1 MSASPASF
9 AVLGLSPGADRAA
22 VDRAYRALM
31 KRHHPDLGGDAER
44 AAAINRAYAE
54 ITRPGVTA
62 AAPIMAGPDLATAMY
77 ERRIEL
83 RRRAATRRIRR
94 RSRWPWWLLIA
105 ALLGFFGWTN
115 REALADLAWTLQW
128 RYFQPAAQTGGVRE
142 DEAAAASSDAGN
154 ARFSG
159 TPVSETAIRAAL
171 TETRAAFARGGI
183 GAARDASSLCY
194 QRFAGQ
200 PSLAGF
206 DRCVAIDDAVLFVA
220 GAVVADRGGFG
231 AASLTARQLAAGRL
245 LAGDFDMIEER
256 LDRVRASTLH
266 ALQPGRGVV
275 ALSPVSA
282 DFGNNALP
290 APQPGRLNG
299 ATAL

>member
-62 AAPIMAGPDLATAMY
+62 PAPVMAGPDLATAMY
-77 ERRIEL
+77 DRRIEL

-105 ALLGFFGWTN
+105 ALLGFVCWTN

-128 RYFQPAAQTGGVRE
+128 RYFQPAAQTGVRE
-142 DEAAAASSDAGN
+142 DEAAASNDAGN
-154 ARFSG
+154 AHFSA

-171 TETRAAFARGGI
+171 TETRAAIARGGI
-183 GAARDASSLCY
+183 GAVRDASSLCY
-194 QRFAGQ
+194 QRFASQ

-220 GAVVADRGGFG
+220 GAVAADRGGFG

-256 LDRVRASTLH
+256 LDRVRARTLH
-266 ALQPGRGVV
+266 ALEPAPGVV
-275 ALSPVSA
+275 ALSPVSS
-282 DFGNNALP
+282 DFGNNAVP